1 MIEKAWSWAQTH
13 GRVRTNEIHG
23 EQEIQV
29 VVDEKFEMS
38 KLDIE
43 ENERS
48 GTITVEEG
56 LHACMHVL
64 IACFFENWSWP

>member
-48 GTITVEEG
+48 GAITVEEG
-56 LHACMHVL
+56 LHACMY
-64 IACFFENWSWP
+64 

>member
-1 MIEKAWSWAQTH
+1 MEKAWAWAQTH
-13 GRVRTNEIHG
+13 GRIRTNEIHG
-23 EQEIQV
+23 EPEIQII
-29 VVDEKFEMS
+29 VDEKFEVS

-56 LHACMHVL
+56 LHVYM
-64 IACFFENWSWP
+64 FFRILS